1 MCFLGGT
8 RIPRM
13 PKHLIRGTPADCFG
27 RGRWRLR
34 RGQLAVRRTAGNSG
48 LRLVS
53 RRDPHLAPCDYR
65 LAQPHTTPYISQGR
79 ALPFGWRLA
88 FLSLTCQPA
97 GDMEPALLLQSS
109 CIRYFFAKVK
119 GNRIATL
126 NPAITNATAFLP
138 GIWKQ
143 TSRWQPAI
151 FSPSKQTTKC

>member
-119 GNRIATL
+119 GNRIAIWIHAFNWSLTAG
-126 NPAITNATAFLP
+126 PARCVFR
-138 GIWKQ
+138 K
-143 TSRWQPAI
+143 I
-151 FSPSKQTTKC
+151 FIPQLRALQLVQIV